1 MKSAKPSA
9 FHIYFLGY
17 QKALIMIKCVVP
29 ISGGKDSQLCGELA
43 IKKFNKDEILFLF
56 CDTGYEHPITYKH
69 IDTIERLYNVQ
80 VLRLH
85 SDPDAVYQL
94 IRKTGCFPTD
104 MMRFCTNELKINR
117 SKFFYSM
124 LARLQGEG
132 FEVWYGMR
140 LGESAQ
146 RSERYKNH
154 SFDVLYHPHEMLGNY
169 PKYLGKIGVRFR
181 LPILELEEEDVYEVL
196 GDRKNPLY
204 DLGFDRVG
212 CFPCLAGGDKWKE
225 KAFNFDDVGRQRKIE
240 VLQLGVEIGKN
251 IFTSIGV
258 LRKNIESDVQGVL
271 QERDNVRLSTNMCFS
286 FEDEAP
292 CHICNI

>member
-1 MKSAKPSA
+1 
-9 FHIYFLGY
+9 
-17 QKALIMIKCVVP
+17 MIKCVVP
-29 ISGGKDSQLCGELA
+29 ISGGKDSQLCAELA

-56 CDTGYEHPITYKH
+56 CDTGFEHPITYAH
-69 IDTIERLYNVQ
+69 IDKIESMYDIQ
-80 VLRLH
+80 VVKLQ
-85 SDPDAVYQL
+85 SDHEAVYNL

-104 MMRFCTNELKINR
+104 MMRFCTNELKISR

-124 LARLQGEG
+124 LARIQGCG

-146 RSERYKNH
+146 RSERYKDHKPN
-154 SFDVLYHPHEMLGNY
+154 SLYEPHEMLGNY
-169 PKYLGKIGVRFR
+169 PKYLGRLGVLFK
-181 LPILELEEEDVYEVL
+181 LPILELEEDEVYAAL
-196 GDRKNPLY
+196 QDRKNPLY

-225 KAFNFDDVGRQRKIE
+225 KAFGFDDVGKQRRIE
-240 VLQLGVEIGKN
+240 VIQLGKEIGKN
-251 IFTSIGV
+251 IFTSKGGL
-258 LRKNIESDVQGVL
+258 LRNPDSDNQNKLEVQP
-271 QERDNVRLSTNMCFS
+271 NLSFS